1 MIFLLSLSFAG
12 TDKKQR
18 ARAEKETGWGKKVK
32 EHNQLS
38 VPRHAGAP
46 QAAAVAVVCVR
57 WAPGATTPAGVCAP
71 LSPGPIKTIAIEG
84 CC

>member
-1 MIFLLSLSFAG
+1 MIFLLSLFFAG

-46 QAAAVAVVCVR
+46 QAHSTL
-57 WAPGATTPAGVCAP
+57 APSSSSAN
-71 LSPGPIKTIAIEG
+71 L
-84 CC
+84 